1 MNHITKCL
9 AIIFS
14 LLALTSCATGYH
26 YQESWQGDG
35 GFNDERLHP
44 EYPIYDVRA
53 SCNGYTSSQRC
64 SDIALRR
71 AADICSDEYYD
82 GFTVINRNNRVSQS
96 HGQMTYHTMETA
108 RTTVHSSYLNNYG
121 YHGYGNAYATTTYQV
136 PHTIDY
142 TITKPK
148 TNMTIGCLKKHD
160 YGKFSI
166 VYDNDDVLSRTE
178 YLVE

>member
-9 AIIFS
+9 AIIVS
-14 LLALTSCATGYH
+14 LLALTGCATGYH

-44 EYPIYDVRA
+44 DYPIYEVRS

-82 GFTVINRNNRVSQS
+82 GFTVINRNHSVSQR
-96 HGQMTYHTMETA
+96 HGQMTYNTTETA
-108 RTTVHSSYLNNYG
+108 RTTVHSSYHNNYG

-148 TNMTIGCLKKHD
+148 TNMTIGCLKKQE
-160 YGKFSI
+160 YCKFSI
-166 VYDNDDVLSRTE
+166 VYDNDDVISRTE